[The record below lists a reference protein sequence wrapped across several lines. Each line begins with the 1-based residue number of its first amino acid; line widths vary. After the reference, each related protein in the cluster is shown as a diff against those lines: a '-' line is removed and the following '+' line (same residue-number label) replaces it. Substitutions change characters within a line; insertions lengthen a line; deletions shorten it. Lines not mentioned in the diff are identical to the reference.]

1 MTDDRPRSILDGVDP
16 IIAQWLDIAGKSRYG
31 NALHGSRQALIDLSE
46 NNGHAKRPLPTNA
59 LDLISKLPAR
69 IEENYAGMGCRQP
82 ETSNWVWRKSLHIN
96 PNHTAEE
103 TILEKTL
110 VQVLDDKW
118 GNQISVCNGMA
129 ERRERSRRIDLV
141 HEINEQEID
150 FIELKYGVETQGY
163 GADTPLFA
171 AMEILQYALLYLF
184 SREKGLYRIQ
194 SENRKLLSAQTI
206 HLIVLAPAEYYT
218 YKLSSGGRNNYD
230 LAWLETCLNDGLCQY
245 LQSRQGSLPTM
256 DFRFQCLLPEFDQV
270 YRPLKEAIDKF
281 RKTGISLRK
290 GLCS

>member
-1 MTDDRPRSILDGVDP
+1 MPFFTCFLGRKGFTGFR
-16 IIAQWLDIAGKSRYG
+16 ART
-31 NALHGSRQALIDLSE
+31 GSYCL
-46 NNGHAKRPLPTNA
+46 
-59 LDLISKLPAR
+59 
-69 IEENYAGMGCRQP
+69 
-82 ETSNWVWRKSLHIN
+82 
-96 PNHTAEE
+96 
-103 TILEKTL
+103 
-110 VQVLDDKW
+110 
-118 GNQISVCNGMA
+118 
-129 ERRERSRRIDLV
+129 
-141 HEINEQEID
+141 
-150 FIELKYGVETQGY
+150 LK
-163 GADTPLFA
+163 
-171 AMEILQYALLYLF
+171 
-184 SREKGLYRIQ
+184 
-194 SENRKLLSAQTI
+194 TI